1 MNHIAETAQLAS
13 NIMLGNNITVGE
25 NTVIDADVSIAD
37 NCYVGDNCHIGKNSY
52 LDRDVIIRSDVSLG
66 CDSFVGARSI
76 LGEFLNDFV
85 SYHKIKQHPLSIGYN
100 AIIRS
105 ETIIYGDC
113 LIGNAFQTGHR
124 TTIRESSQIGDHVH
138 VGTLSDIQGNCSI
151 GNYVNLHS
159 NVHIGQKSIIGN
171 YVWIFPYVVITN
183 DPNPPSENL
192 IGVTVKDYAVIA
204 TNAILLPGITI
215 EEDTLVGAGAIVTKD
230 IPKGMVA
237 LGNPAK
243 VTGSTDKI
251 INKITGQKVYPWRLT
266 FDRGMP
272 WQDIG
277 YTEWA
282 QQQTIT
288 EGRYH

>member
-1 MNHIAETAQLAS
+1 MSYIAKTATIAS
-13 NIMLGNNITVGE
+13 TAVLGNNITIGN
-25 NTVIDADVSIAD
+25 NTIIKESVSIAD
-37 NCYVGDNCHIGKNSY
+37 NSFIGDNCHIGSNCY
-52 LDRDVIIRSDVSLG
+52 VDRDVIIRSDVTLG
-66 CDSFVGARSI
+66 DNSFVGARSI

-85 SYHKIKQHPLSIGYN
+85 SHRRVEQHPLSIGSH

-105 ETIIYGDC
+105 ETIIYGNSKIEND
-113 LIGNAFQTGHR
+113 FQTGHR
-124 TTIRESSQIGDHVH
+124 ATIRESSQIGHHVH
-138 VGTLSDIQGNCSI
+138 VGTLADIQGECKI

-159 NVHIGQKSIIGN
+159 NVHIGQKTVIGD
-171 YVWIFPYVVITN
+171 YVWIFPYVVVTN

-192 IGVTVKDYAVIA
+192 LGVTIKDYAVIA

-230 IPKGMVA
+230 VPKGMIA

-251 INKITGQKVYPWRLT
+251 IDKSTGKKVYPWRYT

-272 WQDIG
+272 WQGIG
-277 YTEWA
+277 YDKWT
-282 QQQTIT
+282 QQP
-288 EGRYH
+288 